1 MVKGV
6 LEPSGL
12 LVLVIQ
18 AKLHVF
24 RYQGEPGLPRTGITG
39 GGPYIGVRGLVGG

>member
-6 LEPSGL
+6 LEPSEL

-24 RYQGEPGLPRTGITG
+24 RYQGEPRLPRTGITG
-39 GGPYIGVRGLVGG
+39 GGPYIGVQSRFGV